1 MKHLIYLLFTV
12 LIFTSCEDKIN
23 INLPAADS
31 QLAVDGKVFAYFY
44 TDFIKP
50 LSGYQPSKI
59 RLTLTNG
66 YSDGKAPVVDNAIVS
81 LTDTNTKFTEQ
92 LIYVGDGYYATM
104 SMVGEVGHG
113 YLLKIEY
120 NGNTYVSFDF
130 INRVPILDSI
140 EVENRP
146 DSRFGRAPGYYLN
159 LLTKDLAGKGDYY
172 RIKTY
177 KNGILFN
184 RPSDINIA
192 YDAGFG
198 GGTLIDDSKFVFP
211 IAIQATNPFTG
222 EVDEKSKGD
231 KSSFIAGDTA
241 RIEILSI
248 SRQTIAFYALLRQ
261 QLTNEGLFASPSV
274 NVPSNIINVNPDGPK
289 AVGWFSA
296 SAVSGKDVLIK

>member
-1 MKHLIYLLFTV
+1 MKHFIYVLFSL

-50 LSGYQPSKI
+50 LKGYQPQKI

-66 YSDGKAPVVDNAIVS
+66 YGAGQVPLVDNAVVS
-81 LTDTNTKFTEQ
+81 LTDTNTKFTEE
-92 LIYVGDGYYATM
+92 LIYVGDGYYATQN
-104 SMVGEVGHG
+104 MVGEIGHG
-113 YLLKIEY
+113 YLLKIDY
-120 NGNTYVSFDF
+120 NGYTYLSFDF

-146 DSRFGRAPGYYLN
+146 DARFGRAPGYYLN
-159 LLTKDLAGKGDYY
+159 LLTKDLPGKGDYY

-177 KNGILFN
+177 KNGVLFN

-211 IAIQATNPFTG
+211 IAIQSTNPFTG
-222 EVDEKSKGD
+222 EVDDKSKGD
-231 KSSFIAGDTA
+231 KSTFIAGDTA

-248 SRQTIAFYALLRQ
+248 SRPTIAFYALLRQ

-274 NVPSNIINVNPDGPK
+274 NVQTNIFNTNSNGPK

-296 SAVSGKDVLIK
+296 SAVSGKEVLIK